1 MIATLFTSSTRDVP
15 EVRAVP
21 RHIAIIMDGN
31 GRWAKQR
38 MLPRVAGHRKG
49 VEAVRATVRGC
60 IEQGVEYLTLF
71 AFSSENWRRPADEVS
86 ILMQLFLRALEQEVA
101 KLDDN
106 DIRFKV
112 IGDISRFEP
121 RIRELIAA
129 GEAVTEG
136 NSRLTLTVAANYG
149 GRWDVAQAVQKLLA
163 TEPGALRGFA
173 PEALEPYLSMAYAP
187 EPDLF
192 IRTGGEQRISNFLLW
207 QLAYTEFF
215 FTDLLWPDFDA
226 GALSRGDRFVSAA
239 RASVWTDQR
248 ATASC
253 SRLSRVLKTR
263 IITALVLI
271 PLTLAAL
278 FGLPPRAWGAVTLA
292 VVVVAAA
299 EWAELAA
306 LEKRGWLFFVGA
318 TLFTGCVLLLDPAA
332 GFTSERGWPG
342 PMVSWICGA
351 ATVFWL
357 LVAPAWLVSGRRVT
371 SRPVLAIVGWLVLI
385 ATWVAVV
392 ALQTRSPGVLLAM
405 MAIVWIADTAAYFTG
420 RRFGR
425 RKLAPSISP
434 GKTWEGVYGALAAVA
449 IYALLLV
456 PLAAAAGSTRPL
468 DAIAAAIW
476 VALALLLTGLS
487 IIGDLFESQL
497 KRQRGV
503 KDSGGILPGHGGV
516 LDRID
521 ALTAAMPP
529 AALIAHH
536 LLG

>member
-1 MIATLFTSSTRDVP
+1 M
-15 EVRAVP
+15 
-21 RHIAIIMDGN
+21 
-31 GRWAKQR
+31 
-38 MLPRVAGHRKG
+38 
-49 VEAVRATVRGC
+49 
-60 IEQGVEYLTLF
+60 
-71 AFSSENWRRPADEVS
+71 
-86 ILMQLFLRALEQEVA
+86 
-101 KLDDN
+101 
-106 DIRFKV
+106 
-112 IGDISRFEP
+112 
-121 RIRELIAA
+121 
-129 GEAVTEG
+129 
-136 NSRLTLTVAANYG
+136 
-149 GRWDVAQAVQKLLA
+149 
-163 TEPGALRGFA
+163 
-173 PEALEPYLSMAYAP
+173 
-187 EPDLF
+187 
-192 IRTGGEQRISNFLLW
+192 
-207 QLAYTEFF
+207 
-215 FTDLLWPDFDA
+215 
-226 GALSRGDRFVSAA
+226 
-239 RASVWTDQR
+239 
-248 ATASC
+248 
-253 SRLSRVLKTR
+253 LKTR

-299 EWAELAA
+299 EWAELAG

-332 GFTSERGWPG
+332 GFTSDRGWPE

-405 MAIVWIADTAAYFTG
+405 MSIVWIADTAAYFTG

-449 IYALLLV
+449 IYALLLL
-456 PLAAAAGSTRPL
+456 PLAAAAGSARPV
-468 DAIAAAIW
+468 DAISAAIW